1 MKSSKKSSDG
11 IPRKRSGAGLALAVG
26 LLWGAAI
33 GVTWY
38 FYQHNDTKNGL
49 ATFLG
54 RFHILMVHMPI
65 GLLFVVPLM
74 EIVGWTRWGKRVRE
88 GVPFVLWIAV
98 LTAAAASFLGFLM
111 MQAEDIAGRWMTLH
125 MWTGLAV
132 GVFAVL
138 ALVFK
143 LAKVG
148 PLYFV
153 TLLAA
158 VGSTAAAGHFG
169 GAMIHSPEY
178 LSEHAPTPIK
188 PLLEA
193 GLTTGTAE
201 RGTFDKLIDTLL
213 TVTKSIESPKGDA
226 ASSHEHGDGSSHDAG
241 TEVAAPAVGG
251 EPSEKVSIPNQ
262 LVFKS
267 FVLPILNGKCAE
279 CHSEEKIKGKLR
291 LDNHAMIMAGA
302 EGTDYPTVV
311 PGDADKSEL
320 IARVVMPDDDD
331 LFMPPEGKNKLTKAE
346 ITVLKWWIAGGA
358 KAEGTV
364 TEMKADEKMLEVL
377 AAVSESLASGD
388 NIEIIVEVDEKPEG
402 IWPTLSADEQK
413 ERLDA
418 ANLAAKEGGFS
429 ILPVSAEDDRL
440 RVSAVNAS
448 ASFGDEQLAALA
460 PVAERVI
467 WLDIGR
473 TQVTDGG
480 MANIG
485 QMHNLERLHLE
496 QTKVTDVGTKHLAA
510 LKNLEYLNLY
520 GTEVTA
526 AIFEPMAELR
536 NLRKLFLW
544 ETKVDPVAAREF
556 QRHMSLEVNTG
567 WDVVENASTDD
578 AVDEAAEPV
587 PATTPTATPA
597 PAPTS
602 ASEIEK
608 ATPTP
613 APKPEAEPA
622 KPAPTPAEV
631 KPAPAPK
638 PKAADAPKPAPVP
651 TPEKPA
657 ATPQPDA
664 PKPAS
669 AKPEAKPAPAPAP
682 SPSPSPSPTPK
693 TDAAPNPNAQ

>member
-1 MKSSKKSSDG
+1 MKSSKKNTSG
-11 IPRKRSGAGLALAVG
+11 APRKRSGAGLALAVG

-38 FYQHNDTKNGL
+38 FYQHNDTKNGI

-54 RFHILMVHMPI
+54 RFHILVVHMPI

-74 EIVGWTRWGKRVRE
+74 EMVGWTRWGKRVRE
-88 GVPFVLWIAV
+88 GVPFVLWMAV
-98 LTAAAASFLGFLM
+98 LTAAAASFLGYLM

-132 GVFAVL
+132 GMFAVL

-143 LAKVG
+143 LARIG

-178 LSEHAPTPIK
+178 LSEHAPEMIK
-188 PLLEA
+188 PVLEA
-193 GLTTGTAE
+193 GLATGNAE
-201 RGTFDKLIDTLL
+201 RGTFDKLIDSLL
-213 TVTKSIESPKGDA
+213 AVTQPVDSTAVDGPPPQGHADGKPA
-226 ASSHEHGDGSSHDAG
+226 ATGEG
-241 TEVAAPAVGG
+241 GG
-251 EPSEKVSIPNQ
+251 EAGEKVSIPNQ
-262 LVFKS
+262 LVFDS
-267 FVLPILNGKCAE
+267 FVQPILNAKCTE

-291 LDNHAMIMAGA
+291 LDNHAMLMAGA

-311 PGDADKSEL
+311 PGDAEGSEL

-331 LFMPPEGKNKLTKAE
+331 LFMPPDGKDKLTEAE
-346 ITVLKWWIAGGA
+346 IAVLKWWIAGGA

-364 TEMKADEKMLEVL
+364 SDLKADEKMLEVL
-377 AAVSESLASGD
+377 AAVSESLASGE
-388 NIEIIVEVDEKPEG
+388 NVEIIVEVDESPEG

-413 ERLDA
+413 ARLEA
-418 ANLAAKEGGFS
+418 AELAAKEGGFS

-460 PVAERVI
+460 PVAERVV

-473 TQVTDGG
+473 TQVTDEG

-485 QMHNLERLHLE
+485 QMPNLERLHLE
-496 QTKVTDVGTKHLAA
+496 QTKVTDAGMKHLAA
-510 LKNLEYLNLY
+510 LKKLEYLNLY
-520 GTEVTA
+520 GTGVTA

-544 ETKVDPVAAREF
+544 ETKVDPAAAREF
-556 QRHMSLEVNTG
+556 QRKMSLEVNTG
-567 WDVVENASTDD
+567 WEVAAAE
-578 AVDEAAEPV
+578 EAAGEPV
-587 PATTPTATPA
+587 AADTPA
-597 PAPTS
+597 AAAPAV
-602 ASEIEK
+602 EK
-608 ATPTP
+608 EN
-613 APKPEAEPA
+613 PEP
-622 KPAPTPAEV
+622 V
-631 KPAPAPK
+631 KPAPAAKPAATPQPEKPVAKETPVDAPK
-638 PKAADAPKPAPVP
+638 PAPAKPVADAPKPAPVP
-651 TPEKPA
+651 ASAKPVA
-657 ATPQPDA
+657 AAKVDA
-664 PKPAS
+664 PKPAP
-669 AKPEAKPAPAPAP
+669 AKPEAKPTPTPTPTPAPQA
-682 SPSPSPSPTPK
+682 
-693 TDAAPNPNAQ
+693 DAAPTPNVQ

>member
-1 MKSSKKSSDG
+1 MKSSKKNTSG
-11 IPRKRSGAGLALAVG
+11 APRKRSGAGLALAVG

-38 FYQHNDTKNGL
+38 FYQHNDTKNGI

-54 RFHILMVHMPI
+54 RFHILVVHMPI

-74 EIVGWTRWGKRVRE
+74 EMVGWTRWGKRVRE
-88 GVPFVLWIAV
+88 GVPFVLWMAV
-98 LTAAAASFLGFLM
+98 LTAAAASFLGYLM

-132 GVFAVL
+132 GMFAVL

-143 LAKVG
+143 LARIG

-178 LSEHAPTPIK
+178 LSEHAPEMIK
-188 PLLEA
+188 PVLEA
-193 GLTTGTAE
+193 GLATGNAE
-201 RGTFDKLIDTLL
+201 RGTFDKLIDSLL
-213 TVTKSIESPKGDA
+213 AVTQPVDSTTVDGPPPQGRADGKPA
-226 ASSHEHGDGSSHDAG
+226 ATGEG
-241 TEVAAPAVGG
+241 GG
-251 EPSEKVSIPNQ
+251 EAGEKVSIPNQ
-262 LVFKS
+262 LVFDS
-267 FVLPILNGKCAE
+267 FVQPILNAKCTE

-291 LDNHAMIMAGA
+291 LDNHAMLMAGA

-311 PGDADKSEL
+311 PGDAEGSEL

-331 LFMPPEGKNKLTKAE
+331 LFMPPDGKDKLTEAE
-346 ITVLKWWIAGGA
+346 IAVLKWWIAGGA

-364 TEMKADEKMLEVL
+364 SDLKADEKMLEVL
-377 AAVSESLASGD
+377 AAVSESLASGE
-388 NIEIIVEVDEKPEG
+388 NVEIIVEVDESPEG

-413 ERLDA
+413 ARLEA
-418 ANLAAKEGGFS
+418 AELAAKEGGFS

-460 PVAERVI
+460 PVAERVV

-473 TQVTDGG
+473 TQVTDEG

-485 QMHNLERLHLE
+485 QMPNLERLHLE
-496 QTKVTDVGTKHLAA
+496 QTKVTDAGMKHLAA
-510 LKNLEYLNLY
+510 LKKLEYLNLY
-520 GTEVTA
+520 GTGVTA

-544 ETKVDPVAAREF
+544 ETKVDPAAAREF
-556 QRHMSLEVNTG
+556 QRKMSLEVNTG
-567 WDVVENASTDD
+567 WEVAAAE
-578 AVDEAAEPV
+578 EAAGEPV
-587 PATTPTATPA
+587 AADTPAAAAPAVEKENPEPVKPA
-597 PAPTS
+597 PAAKP
-602 ASEIEK
+602 A
-608 ATPTP
+608 ATPQPEKPVAKETP
-613 APKPEAEPA
+613 ADVPKPAPA
-622 KPAPTPAEV
+622 KPAPA
-631 KPAPAPK
+631 KPV
-638 PKAADAPKPAPVP
+638 ADAPKPAPVP
-651 TPEKPA
+651 ASAKPVA
-657 ATPQPDA
+657 AAKVDA
-664 PKPAS
+664 PKPAP
-669 AKPEAKPAPAPAP
+669 AKPEAKPTPTPTPTPAPQA
-682 SPSPSPSPTPK
+682 
-693 TDAAPNPNAQ
+693 DAAPTPNVQ

>member
-1 MKSSKKSSDG
+1 MKSSKKNTSG
-11 IPRKRSGAGLALAVG
+11 APRKRSGAGLALAVG

-38 FYQHNDTKNGL
+38 FYQHNDTKNGI

-54 RFHILMVHMPI
+54 RFHILVVHMPI

-74 EIVGWTRWGKRVRE
+74 EMVGWTRWGKRVRE
-88 GVPFVLWIAV
+88 GVPFVLWMAV
-98 LTAAAASFLGFLM
+98 LTAAAASFLGYLM

-132 GVFAVL
+132 GMFAVL

-143 LAKVG
+143 LARIG

-178 LSEHAPTPIK
+178 LSEHAPEMIK
-188 PLLEA
+188 PVLEA
-193 GLTTGTAE
+193 GLATGNAE
-201 RGTFDKLIDTLL
+201 RGTFDKLIDSLL
-213 TVTKSIESPKGDA
+213 AVTQPVDSTAVDGPPPQGHADGKPA
-226 ASSHEHGDGSSHDAG
+226 ATGEG
-241 TEVAAPAVGG
+241 GG
-251 EPSEKVSIPNQ
+251 EAGEKVSIPNQ
-262 LVFKS
+262 LVFDS
-267 FVLPILNGKCAE
+267 FVQPILNAKCTE

-291 LDNHAMIMAGA
+291 LDNHAMLMAGA

-311 PGDADKSEL
+311 PGDAEGSEL

-331 LFMPPEGKNKLTKAE
+331 LFMPPDGKDKLTEAE
-346 ITVLKWWIAGGA
+346 IAVLKWWIAGGA

-364 TEMKADEKMLEVL
+364 SDLKADEKMLEVL
-377 AAVSESLASGD
+377 AAVSESLASGE
-388 NIEIIVEVDEKPEG
+388 NVEIIVEVDESPEG

-413 ERLDA
+413 ARLEA
-418 ANLAAKEGGFS
+418 AELAAKEGGFS

-460 PVAERVI
+460 PVAERVV

-473 TQVTDGG
+473 TQVTDEG

-485 QMHNLERLHLE
+485 QMPNLERLHLE
-496 QTKVTDVGTKHLAA
+496 QTKVTDAGMKHLAA
-510 LKNLEYLNLY
+510 LKKLEYLNLY
-520 GTEVTA
+520 GTGVTA

-544 ETKVDPVAAREF
+544 ETKVDPAAAREF
-556 QRHMSLEVNTG
+556 QRKMSLEVNTG
-567 WDVVENASTDD
+567 WEVAAAE
-578 AVDEAAEPV
+578 EAAGEPV
-587 PATTPTATPA
+587 AADTPA
-597 PAPTS
+597 AAPAV
-602 ASEIEK
+602 EK
-608 ATPTP
+608 EN
-613 APKPEAEPA
+613 PEP
-622 KPAPTPAEV
+622 V
-631 KPAPAPK
+631 KPAPAAKPAATPQPEKPVAKETPADVPK
-638 PKAADAPKPAPVP
+638 PAPAKPVADAPKPAPVP
-651 TPEKPA
+651 ASAKPVA
-657 ATPQPDA
+657 AAKVDA
-664 PKPAS
+664 PKPAP
-669 AKPEAKPAPAPAP
+669 AKPEAKPTPTPTPTPAPQA
-682 SPSPSPSPTPK
+682 
-693 TDAAPNPNAQ
+693 DAAPTPNVQ

>member
-1 MKSSKKSSDG
+1 MKSSKKSNG
-11 IPRKRSGAGLALAVG
+11 GKPRKGSGAGLALAVG

-38 FYQHNDTKNGL
+38 FYQNNDTENGL

-74 EIVGWTRWGKRVRE
+74 EVVGWTRWGKKVRE
-88 GVPFVLWIAV
+88 GVPFVLWMAV
-98 LTAAAASFLGFLM
+98 LTAAAASFLGYLM

-178 LSEHAPTPIK
+178 LSEHAPEPIK
-188 PLLEA
+188 PMLEA
-193 GLTTGTAE
+193 GLATGDAE
-201 RGTFDKLIDTLL
+201 RGSFDKLIDSLL
-213 TVTKSIESPKGDA
+213 A
-226 ASSHEHGDGSSHDAG
+226 ATQAGEAPEGEGADSHNHGDGDPHVSGEDGETTAG
-241 TEVAAPAVGG
+241 GD
-251 EPSEKVSIPNQ
+251 EKLTIPNQ
-262 LVFKS
+262 LVFDS
-267 FVLPILNGKCAE
+267 FVLPIMKAKCTE

-291 LDNHAMIMAGA
+291 LDTHAMIMAGA
-302 EGTDYPTVV
+302 EGTDYPTIV
-311 PGDADKSEL
+311 PGDAEKSEL
-320 IARVVMPDDDD
+320 IARVLMPEDDD
-331 LFMPPEGKNKLTKAE
+331 LFMPPEGKDKLTEAE
-346 ITVLKWWIAGGA
+346 IAVLKWWIEGGA

-377 AAVSESLASGD
+377 AAVSESLASGED
-388 NIEIIVEVDEKPEG
+388 IEIVVEVDEKPEG
-402 IWPTLSADEQK
+402 IWPTLSEEEQT

-418 ANLAAKEGGFS
+418 AQQAAKEGGFS

-460 PVAERVI
+460 PVAERVV

-473 TQVTDGG
+473 TQVGDEG

-496 QTKVTDVGTKHLAA
+496 QTKVTDAGMKHLAA

-520 GTEVTA
+520 GTDITA
-526 AIFEPMAELR
+526 AVFEPMAELR

-544 ETKVDPVAAREF
+544 ETKVDPAAANQF
-556 QRHMSLEVNTG
+556 QRKMSLEVNTG
-567 WDVVENASTDD
+567 SNITA
-578 AVDEAAEPV
+578 AVAGGESIEKPAEV
-587 PATTPTATPA
+587 APA
-597 PAPTS
+597 PAKEAAKP
-602 ASEIEK
+602 
-608 ATPTP
+608 ATEP
-613 APKPEAEPA
+613 AAEA
-622 KPAPTPAEV
+622 KPAPTENKA
-631 KPAPAPK
+631 K
-638 PKAADAPKPAPVP
+638 PKAEAPKPAPGKPDPAVA
-651 TPEKPA
+651 TKPA
-657 ATPQPDA
+657 PAKAKEKAAKANA
-664 PKPAS
+664 PKPAP
-669 AKPEAKPAPAPAP
+669 AKPEAKPAPTPASAPKADAD
-682 SPSPSPSPTPK
+682 PK
-693 TDAAPNPNAQ
+693 PNAQ

>member
-1 MKSSKKSSDG
+1 MKSSKKNTSG
-11 IPRKRSGAGLALAVG
+11 APRKRSGAGLALAVG

-38 FYQHNDTKNGL
+38 FYQHNDTKNGI

-74 EIVGWTRWGKRVRE
+74 EMVGWTRWGKRVRE
-88 GVPFVLWIAV
+88 GVPFVLWMAV
-98 LTAAAASFLGFLM
+98 LTAAAASFLGYLM

-178 LSEHAPTPIK
+178 LSEHAPEQIK
-188 PLLEA
+188 PMLEA
-193 GLTTGTAE
+193 GLATGNAE
-201 RGTFDKLIDTLL
+201 RGTFDKLIDSLL
-213 TVTKSIESPKGDA
+213 AVTHSGESSGV
-226 ASSHEHGDGSSHDAG
+226 AG
-241 TEVAAPAVGG
+241 TESSEHG
-251 EPSEKVSIPNQ
+251 EGESHTSAEGASGAGAGVDGEGEEKVSIPNQ
-262 LVFKS
+262 LVFDS
-267 FVLPILNGKCAE
+267 FVLPILRGKCTE

-311 PGDADKSEL
+311 PGDADGSEL
-320 IARVVMPDDDD
+320 IARVVMPEDDD
-331 LFMPPEGKNKLTKAE
+331 LFMPPEGKDKLTEAE
-346 ITVLKWWIAGGA
+346 IAVLKWWIAGGA

-364 TEMKADEKMLEVL
+364 SELKADEKMLEVL
-377 AAVSESLASGD
+377 AAVSESLASGED
-388 NIEIIVEVDEKPEG
+388 VEIIVEVDDEPEG
-402 IWPTLSADEQK
+402 VWPTLSDEEQQQ
-413 ERLDA
+413 RLDA
-418 ANLAAKEGGFS
+418 AKLAAKEGGFS

-460 PVAERVI
+460 PVAERVV

-473 TQVTDGG
+473 TQVSDEG

-485 QMHNLERLHLE
+485 QMPNLERLHLE
-496 QTKVTDVGTKHLAA
+496 QTKVTDAGMKHLAA
-510 LKNLEYLNLY
+510 LKKLEYLNLY

-544 ETKVDPVAAREF
+544 ETKVDPSAAREF
-556 QRHMSLEVNTG
+556 QRQMSLEVNTG
-567 WDVVENASTDD
+567 WDVADNASAKDTGDD
-578 AVDEAAEPV
+578 VAAPV
-587 PATTPTATPA
+587 VTPA
-597 PAPTS
+597 PAP
-602 ASEIEK
+602 A
-608 ATPTP
+608 
-613 APKPEAEPA
+613 PA
-622 KPAPTPAEV
+622 KE
-631 KPAPAPK
+631 
-638 PKAADAPKPAPVP
+638 
-651 TPEKPA
+651 
-657 ATPQPDA
+657 Q
-664 PKPAS
+664 
-669 AKPEAKPAPAPAP
+669 AKPAPAPVPAAKKEQAKPASSKPVEPKLAP
-682 SPSPSPSPTPK
+682 SAPASKPAPSKPAPAAKAKAADAPTPALAKPATAAKPNEAKPAAVKPAVKPSPTSASEVEGNATPK
-693 TDAAPNPNAQ
+693 PNAQ

>member
-1 MKSSKKSSDG
+1 MKSSKKNTSG
-11 IPRKRSGAGLALAVG
+11 APRKRSGAGLALAVG

-38 FYQHNDTKNGL
+38 FYQHNDTKNGI

-54 RFHILMVHMPI
+54 RFHILVVHMPI

-74 EIVGWTRWGKRVRE
+74 EMVGWTRWGKRVRE
-88 GVPFVLWIAV
+88 GVPFVLWMAV
-98 LTAAAASFLGFLM
+98 LTAAAASFLGYLM

-132 GVFAVL
+132 GMFAVL

-143 LAKVG
+143 LARIG

-178 LSEHAPTPIK
+178 LSEHAPEMIK
-188 PLLEA
+188 PVLEA
-193 GLTTGTAE
+193 GLATGNAE
-201 RGTFDKLIDTLL
+201 RGTFDKLIDSLL
-213 TVTKSIESPKGDA
+213 AVTQPVDSTAVDGPPPQGHADGKPA
-226 ASSHEHGDGSSHDAG
+226 ATGEG
-241 TEVAAPAVGG
+241 GG
-251 EPSEKVSIPNQ
+251 EAGEKVSIPNQ
-262 LVFKS
+262 LVFDS
-267 FVLPILNGKCAE
+267 FVQPILNAKCTE

-291 LDNHAMIMAGA
+291 LDNHAMLMAGA

-311 PGDADKSEL
+311 PGDAEGSEL

-331 LFMPPEGKNKLTKAE
+331 LFMPPDGKDKLTEAE
-346 ITVLKWWIAGGA
+346 IAVLKWWIAGGA

-364 TEMKADEKMLEVL
+364 SDLKADEKMLEVL
-377 AAVSESLASGD
+377 AAVSESLASGE
-388 NIEIIVEVDEKPEG
+388 NVEIIVEVDESPEG

-413 ERLDA
+413 ARLEA
-418 ANLAAKEGGFS
+418 AELAAKEGGFS

-460 PVAERVI
+460 PVAERVV

-473 TQVTDGG
+473 TQVTDEG

-485 QMHNLERLHLE
+485 QMPNLERLHLE
-496 QTKVTDVGTKHLAA
+496 QTKVTDAGMKHLAA
-510 LKNLEYLNLY
+510 LKKLEYLNLY
-520 GTEVTA
+520 GTGVTA

-544 ETKVDPVAAREF
+544 ETKVDPAAAREF
-556 QRHMSLEVNTG
+556 QRKMSLEVNTG
-567 WDVVENASTDD
+567 WEVAAAE
-578 AVDEAAEPV
+578 EAAGEPV
-587 PATTPTATPA
+587 AADTPAAAAPAVEKENPEPVKPA
-597 PAPTS
+597 PAAKP
-602 ASEIEK
+602 A
-608 ATPTP
+608 ATPQPEKPVAKETP
-613 APKPEAEPA
+613 ADVPKPAPA
-622 KPAPTPAEV
+622 KPAPA
-631 KPAPAPK
+631 KPV
-638 PKAADAPKPAPVP
+638 ADAPKPAPVP
-651 TPEKPA
+651 ASAKPVA
-657 ATPQPDA
+657 AAKVDA
-664 PKPAS
+664 PKPAP
-669 AKPEAKPAPAPAP
+669 AKPEAKPTPTPTPTPAPQA
-682 SPSPSPSPTPK
+682 
-693 TDAAPNPNAQ
+693 DAAPTPNVQ